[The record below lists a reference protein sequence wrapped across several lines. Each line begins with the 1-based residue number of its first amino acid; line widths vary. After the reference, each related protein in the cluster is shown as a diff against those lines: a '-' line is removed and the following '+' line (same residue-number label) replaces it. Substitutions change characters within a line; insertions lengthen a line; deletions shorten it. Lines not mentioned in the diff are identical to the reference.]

1 MLIHEPNTEIYNF
14 IDDSYFFFS
23 MHKKTITKNLQN
35 HLKKI

>member
-23 MHKKTITKNLQN
+23 MHKNILYA
-35 HLKKI
+35 